1 MIKLGYNDD
10 KKGKWRSHMI
20 NVLDDFDNYELGIY
34 SHNPL
39 EVEGYGA
46 TKEEALEDFMRKFK
60 YVMDVLREFE
70 EVLFETDIIVDNM
83 VNVDALGYEIKE

>member
-1 MIKLGYNDD
+1 MIKLGHNDD
-10 KKGKWRSHMI
+10 KKGKWRSHTI
-20 NVLDDFDNYELGIY
+20 SVLDDFNNYELGIY

-46 TKEEALEDFMRKFK
+46 TKEEALEDFMKKFK
-60 YVMDVLREFE
+60 YVMEKLNEFE
-70 EVLFETDIIVDNM
+70 TMLFDSNVIVDNM